1 MRRNINIGC
10 TGKLQVKFRVTLK
23 KNQQPC
29 ACYITGQ
36 WNDKDMLIKLDNS
49 KVIYKLT
56 YKSSFMFCVTHALA
70 TWLLPPIGS

>member
-49 KVIYKLT
+49 KGIY
-56 YKSSFMFCVTHALA
+56 
-70 TWLLPPIGS
+70 